1 MVGIHDI
8 FYILRSK
15 YCTYS
20 TLNKSLFDCDDM
32 SYSIQ
37 IVFTKLFTDIQ
48 RVIEFSFRAI
58 VLDLKCFKLQRV
70 IKEKRL
76 LPFYVNGQFDTKC
89 QSYFLAVNATALFL

>member
-1 MVGIHDI
+1 MS
-8 FYILRSK
+8 FY
-15 YCTYS
+15 
-20 TLNKSLFDCDDM
+20 CDDM
-32 SYSIQ
+32 SYGIQ

-48 RVIEFSFRAI
+48 RVTSFSFRDI
-58 VLDLKCFKLQRV
+58 GLDLKCFKLQRV

>member
-1 MVGIHDI
+1 MVGIHDMFYMKTI
-8 FYILRSK
+8 FYIKILRRK

-48 RVIEFSFRAI
+48 RVIAFSFRAI
-58 VLDLKCFKLQRV
+58 GLDLKCFKLQRV
-70 IKEKRL
+70 IKEKKVL
-76 LPFYVNGQFDTKC
+76 A
-89 QSYFLAVNATALFL
+89 FLC